1 MGFVNYK
8 AKENSRK
15 CEECRFNFINTN
27 TKIGDKG
34 YMHYLNLDGVVN
46 KAIVKSTQGA
56 MWAACKV
63 CPNKKDFEK
72 MYGVD
77 PLTYYSGALG

>member
-15 CEECRFNFINTN
+15 CEECSMNFINN
-27 TKIGDKG
+27 NRKIGDKG

-56 MWAACKV
+56 MCGLHVKFAPIEKIL
-63 CPNKKDFEK
+63 KKCT
-72 MYGVD
+72 V
-77 PLTYYSGALG
+77 LNL